1 MVLHEEEDMELH
13 EEVKDLL
20 EEEDMVLLEEEV
32 LHLLEEDMELL
43 VEDRELLVEEDMVGF
58 LALELENLLEE
69 EHYFLDLCL
78 DEAFLKNPYNLA
90 WKEAHR

>member
-20 EEEDMVLLEEEV
+20 V
-32 LHLLEEDMELL
+32 EEDMELL
-43 VEDRELLVEEDMVGF
+43 VEEDMELLVEEDMAGF

-69 EHYFLDLCL
+69 EHYFLELCL
-78 DEAFLKNPYNLA
+78 DEAFLKNLYNLV
-90 WKEAHR
+90 WMEAHR